1 MIDKLH
7 PHSSSMIRISISI
20 FVIVH
25 LFFINLPPCSIHVWR
40 QCNTLSVARNFQ
52 EESANIFQPR
62 VDRRFETNGVTGM
75 QYPLYE
81 WLLSF
86 LFRLFGDGYWI
97 HRLFSLLISITGI
110 YFSYLFISRIS
121 NDKLIGAISA
131 SCVLWSPEFFYH
143 SVNALPDI
151 LALSLS
157 FMSLY
162 FFSGWMKNLNRLDF
176 ICSMFFVGLAGLV
189 KIQYLMVGGF
199 MLGIVIYFYQTNNK
213 LKLKDQFSLLF
224 IGGTLPVF
232 VTLWWYIYAAGLIK
246 SSGLYD
252 FGIEFRPAE
261 SFNDALSILN
271 RNLIS
276 DWPEL
281 VFGYAN
287 TLVVLIA
294 IFFLITKRFK
304 HSEYALG
311 FILLSVLYI
320 AYHLIELRQM
330 QVHQYYMLPSLIILG
345 GLIAFASKRLLNTK
359 FYWILLLVLFAQPVL
374 ASIRI
379 IPARWAKT
387 DLGIPGEF
395 SNSDSRIKLSNA
407 IPDTVSVI
415 AGPDVSGCIYLYFL
429 HKKGFGYE
437 YEGQLSTKISD
448 QEILLQQYI
457 QRGARY
463 LYTNNENT
471 LKDILL
477 IPFYDKEVIQEGNF
491 HLIKLKE
498 PTNKLF

>member
-1 MIDKLH
+1 MIDKLRFR
-7 PHSSSMIRISISI
+7 SNLIIRLSISLFI
-20 FVIVH
+20 IVH

-52 EESANIFQPR
+52 EESVNIFQPR
-62 VDRRFETNGVTGM
+62 VDRRYETNGVTGM
-75 QYPLYE
+75 QFPLYE

-110 YFSYLFISRIS
+110 YFCYLFISRIS
-121 NDKLIGAISA
+121 NDKLIGAITA

-143 SVNALPDI
+143 SMNALPDI
-151 LALSLS
+151 LALSFS
-157 FMSLY
+157 FISLY
-162 FFSGWMKNLNRLDF
+162 FFSGWMKNLNKLNF
-176 ICSMFFVGLAGLV
+176 ICSMFFVGIAGLV
-189 KIQYLMVGGF
+189 KIQYLMIGGF
-199 MLGIVIYFYQTNNK
+199 MLGVVIYFFQTNNK

-261 SFNDALSILN
+261 SFSDALSILN

-294 IFFLITKRFK
+294 IFFIITKRFK
-304 HSEYALG
+304 SSEYLLG
-311 FILLSVLYI
+311 FILISVLYI

-330 QVHQYYMLPSLIILG
+330 QVHQYYMLPSLIILC
-345 GLIAFASKRLLNTK
+345 GLIAFASKKLLITK
-359 FYWILLLVLFAQPVL
+359 FYWILLLALIAQPVL

-387 DLGIPGEF
+387 DLGIPAEF

-407 IPDTVSVI
+407 IPNSVSVI
-415 AGPDVSGCIYLYFL
+415 AGPDVSGCIFLFFL
-429 HKKGFGYE
+429 HKKGFGFE
-437 YEGQLSTKISD
+437 YEGQLSEKISN

-457 QRGARY
+457 NRGARY
-463 LYTNNENT
+463 LYTDNEAT
-471 LKDILL
+471 LKDSLLTPYFEKEIL
-477 IPFYDKEVIQEGNF
+477 KEGNF
-491 HLIKLKE
+491 YLIQLKD
-498 PTNKLF
+498 PTNNLY

>member
-1 MIDKLH
+1 MIDKLRFR
-7 PHSSSMIRISISI
+7 SNLIIKLFISL

-62 VDRRFETNGVTGM
+62 VDRRYETNGVTGM
-75 QYPLYE
+75 QFPLYE

-86 LFRLFGDGYWI
+86 LLRLFGDGYWI

-110 YFSYLFISRIS
+110 YFCYLFISRIT
-121 NDKLIGAISA
+121 NDKLIGAITA

-143 SVNALPDI
+143 SINALPDI
-151 LALSLS
+151 LALSFS
-157 FMSLY
+157 FISLY
-162 FFSGWMKNLNRLDF
+162 FFSGWMKNLNKHDF
-176 ICSMFFVGLAGLV
+176 VCSMILVGLAGLV
-189 KIQYLMVGGF
+189 KIQYLMIGGF
-199 MLGIVIYFYQTNNK
+199 MLGVVIYFFQTNNK

-232 VTLWWYIYAAGLIK
+232 ITLWWYIYAAGLIK
-246 SSGLYD
+246 SSGLLD

-261 SFNDALSILN
+261 NFSDALSILN

-294 IFFLITKRFK
+294 IIFLFAKRFK
-304 HSEYALG
+304 YSEYALG
-311 FILLSVLYI
+311 FILLSALYI

-330 QVHQYYMLPSLIILG
+330 QVHQYYMLPSLIVLS
-345 GLIAFASKRLLNTK
+345 GLIAFASKKLLDTK
-359 FYWILLLVLFAQPVL
+359 FYWILLLVIIAQPIL

-387 DLGIPGEF
+387 DLGIPAEF
-395 SNSDSRIKLSNA
+395 SNSESRIKLSNA
-407 IPDTVSVI
+407 IPNSVSVI

-437 YEGQLSTKISD
+437 YEGQLSQKIAND
-448 QEILLQQYI
+448 EIVLKQYI
-457 QRGARY
+457 RRGARY
-463 LYTNNENT
+463 LYTDNEITMN
-471 LKDILL
+471 DSLL
-477 IPFYDKEVIQEGNF
+477 LPYFDKEILKEGNF
-491 HLIKLKE
+491 HLIQLKD
-498 PTNKLF
+498 PSNQLY

>member
-1 MIDKLH
+1 MIHKLR
-7 PHSSSMIRISISI
+7 SNSVLIFRLSISL
-20 FVIVH
+20 FVVVH

-52 EESANIFQPR
+52 EESVNIFQPR
-62 VDRRFETNGVTGM
+62 VDRRYESNGVTGM
-75 QYPLYE
+75 QFPLYE

-86 LFRLFGDGYWI
+86 LFRLFEDGYWM

-110 YFSYLFISRIS
+110 YFSYLFISRIA
-121 NDKLIGAISA
+121 NDKLIGLLCA
-131 SCVLWSPEFFYH
+131 SCIMWSPEFFYH
-143 SVNALPDI
+143 SINALPDI
-151 LALSLS
+151 LALSLA
-157 FMSLY
+157 FISLY
-162 FFSGWMKNLNRLDF
+162 FFSGWMKNLNTQNF
-176 ICSMFFVGLAGLV
+176 IYSMIFVGLSGLV
-189 KIQYLMVGGF
+189 KIQYLMIGGF
-199 MLGIVIYFYQTNNK
+199 MLGVIIYFFRTNN
-213 LKLKDQFSLLF
+213 KLKDQFSLLF
-224 IGGTLPVF
+224 VGGTLPVF

-246 SSGLYD
+246 SSGLFD

-261 SFNDALSILN
+261 SFSDALSILN
-271 RNLIS
+271 RNIIS

-294 IFFLITKRFK
+294 IFFLFAKRFK
-304 HSEYALG
+304 HSEYTLG

-330 QVHQYYMLPSLIILG
+330 QVHQYYMLPSLIILS
-345 GLIAFASKRLLNTK
+345 GLIAFASKNLLNTK
-359 FYWILLLVLFAQPVL
+359 FYWILLLVLFAQPIL

-387 DLGIPGEF
+387 DLGIPAEF

-407 IPDTVSVI
+407 IPNSVSVI

-429 HKKGFGYE
+429 HKKGFGFE
-437 YEGQLSTKISD
+437 YEGQLSTKISNN
-448 QEILLQQYI
+448 EILLEQYI

-463 LYTNNENT
+463 LYTDNEAT
-471 LKDILL
+471 LKDSLL
-477 IPFYDKEVIQEGNF
+477 IPHFEKEILKEGNF
-491 HLIKLKE
+491 HLIQLKD
-498 PTNKLF
+498 PTNNLY